1 MAKNPPEFHGPPSGD
16 ELRDWDAP
24 HSLPSSEGEHRLV
37 EIHRKR
43 LPFYGSPDVQNVRFA
58 NGFAELAA
66 VALAR
71 AEFYGAL
78 LAEQYEAEGLA
89 GLIGAEMGGVA
100 VGGDEKHLEMFEKS
114 EAVRALVAL
123 EQGERDRAAS
133 LIEKGVRLGMEAK
146 NVDAM
151 RTYGKTVVEAMKA
164 FSEEMSITW
173 GAPETR
179 RAAQR
184 AVLTARERLG
194 FDLRPAASAGPALT
208 EAERERV
215 HRPEA

>member
-24 HSLPSSEGEHRLV
+24 HSLPSSEGDHRRV

-89 GLIGAEMGGVA
+89 GLIGAEMGGGGGGGGGKELGGFGKCAGGRA
-100 VGGDEKHLEMFEKS
+100 VGGPG
-114 EAVRALVAL
+114 
-123 EQGERDRAAS
+123 QGGGGR
-133 LIEKGVRLGMEAK
+133 
-146 NVDAM
+146 
-151 RTYGKTVVEAMKA
+151 
-164 FSEEMSITW
+164 
-173 GAPETR
+173 GAP
-179 RAAQR
+179 
-184 AVLTARERLG
+184 V
-194 FDLRPAASAGPALT
+194 
-208 EAERERV
+208 
-215 HRPEA
+215 